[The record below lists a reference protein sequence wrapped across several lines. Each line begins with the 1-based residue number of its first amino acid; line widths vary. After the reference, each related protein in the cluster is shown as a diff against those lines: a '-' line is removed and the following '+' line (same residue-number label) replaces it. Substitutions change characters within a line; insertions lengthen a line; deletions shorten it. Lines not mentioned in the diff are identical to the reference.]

1 MRQIFGSS
9 RHRNIK
15 IFSII
20 LIAVA
25 VIVIVAVM
33 VGRGDGPGPGPGPG
47 PSVDVEIRDWY
58 DLDAIRD
65 NLGDSYILMND
76 LDSTTAGYA
85 ELAGQTA
92 NNGTG
97 WQPIGIRLV
106 GLSGTFNGQGY
117 EIMDLFIDRP
127 EENYVGL
134 FAFVH
139 NGGVIKNVG
148 VVNAIVHGD
157 IRVGGLVAEN
167 YGTVRDSYYSYS
179 NGNVTGGIF
188 VGGLV
193 GVNEGTLS
201 DSYATGNVDSPV
213 NAGGLVGAMGGTV
226 VNCYA
231 TGDVT
236 GVVVEEELN
245 SGNGVGGLVGTQN
258 GGTVSDSHAAGTVTG
273 NNQIGGLVGNSGY
286 DNEDEVGSTISNSY
300 ATGTVAGNEGVG
312 GLVGQNVN
320 ESTVDNSY
328 ATGSVTGNVYVG
340 GLVGENQN
348 SVSQDSVINS
358 FWDTETS
365 GQATSAGGTGKTTA
379 EMKDINIFTGWDIIA
394 VSTANQRD
402 ASKIWNIVTATTYPF
417 LSWEPVS

>member
-1 MRQIFGSS
+1 
-9 RHRNIK
+9 
-15 IFSII
+15 
-20 LIAVA
+20 
-25 VIVIVAVM
+25 
-33 VGRGDGPGPGPGPG
+33 
-47 PSVDVEIRDWY
+47 VEIRDWY
-58 DLDAIRD
+58 DLDSIRD

-76 LDSTTAGYA
+76 LDSTTAGYT
-85 ELAGQTA
+85 ELAGPTA

-106 GLSGTFNGQGY
+106 GLSGTFDGQGY
-117 EIMDLFIDRP
+117 EIRDLFIDSP
-127 EENYVGL
+127 EENHVGL
-134 FAFVH
+134 FVFVH
-139 NGGVIKNVG
+139 NGGVIENVG

-157 IRVGGLVAEN
+157 VRVGGLVAEN
-167 YGTVRDSYYSYS
+167 HGTVRDSYYSHS
-179 NGNVTGGIF
+179 SGNVTGSIF

-193 GVNEGTLS
+193 GFNGETGTVSNSYSTSNVTAGWGGGGLVGVNGGTVS
-201 DSYATGNVDSPV
+201 DSYATGTVDSNH
-213 NAGGLVGAMGGTV
+213 NAGGLVGQMGGTV

-258 GGTVSDSHAAGTVTG
+258 GGTVSDSYATGTVTG

-286 DNEDEVGSTISNSY
+286 NNEDEVGSTISDSY
-300 ATGTVAGNEGVG
+300 ATGAVAGNESVG
-312 GLVGQNVN
+312 GLMGVSVN
-320 ESTVDNSY
+320 QSTVDNSF

-348 SVSQDSVINS
+348 SVSEDGVINS

-365 GQATSAGGTGKTTA
+365 GQVSSAGGTSKTTA
-379 EMKDINIFTGWDIIA
+379 EMKDTTTFTGWDIIA
-394 VSTANQRD
+394 VSASNQRD